1 MSPSS
6 TDEADESSTSH
17 EPERCGAEDGRSP
30 PSIHAVLVCGASVRS
45 LAESVLDSGWT
56 PLCIDFFGD
65 SDLRTMLTRRGGR
78 YLGTIESFRELPNRV
93 ADIPADIPLIWGGGL
108 ENEPGVL
115 ESIAAQRPIC
125 GVSLN
130 FVRTVREPQELD
142 QLVLGTALRRPR
154 RVSAAPV
161 EATRRCLRKPYRSG
175 GGLGIE
181 FFEANACSQPGPAQ
195 GTYFEEF
202 IEGIPFSVVVYGDGR
217 GQATVIGSSLLL
229 SGLTELGARGFQYCG
244 NLGPVQMPG
253 AMHRV
258 VSDAVKTLASRT
270 LFGGVIGLDL
280 VAGAEGVFLLEVN
293 PRLTASH
300 WLYERGST
308 GYLVKLQIGGQGPA
322 DKQGQP
328 SGPFG
333 MQLILWNQQTR
344 RVPELSSLRLS
355 DGFRLADVPE
365 PGVFAESGT
374 PMCSLLGTE
383 ASAAQL
389 IDALAE
395 NSPALETVGV
405 RAEAIEARLRRLV
418 EEAAGAGFR
427 C

>member
-1 MSPSS
+1 M
-6 TDEADESSTSH
+6 
-17 EPERCGAEDGRSP
+17 
-30 PSIHAVLVCGASVRS
+30 RS

-65 SDLRTMLTRRGGR
+65 SDLRQMLTRRVGR
-78 YLGTIESFRELPNRV
+78 YLGAIESFRELPNRV
-93 ADIPADIPLIWGGGL
+93 AGIPADIPLIWGGGL

-115 ESIAAQRPIC
+115 ESIAAQRPVC
-125 GVSLN
+125 GVSLD

-161 EATRRCLRKPYRSG
+161 EATRRWLRKPYRSG

-181 FFEANACSQPGPAQ
+181 FFEASRCSPPEPVK
-195 GTYFEEF
+195 GTYLEEF
-202 IEGIPFSVVVYGDGR
+202 IEGLPFSVVVYGDGR

-244 NLGPVQMPG
+244 NLGPAQMPG
-253 AMHRV
+253 AMHRD
-258 VSDAVKTLASRT
+258 VSNAVKTLASRT
-270 LFGGVIGLDL
+270 LLGGVIGLDL

-300 WLYERGST
+300 WLFESGSS
-308 GYLVKLQIGGQGPA
+308 GHLVRLQVGGLGQTSTLGGSSGPSAVQIGV
-322 DKQGQP
+322 
-328 SGPFG
+328 
-333 MQLILWNQQTR
+333 QLILWNQQTQK
-344 RVPELSSLRLS
+344 VPDLSSLRLS
-355 DGFRLADVPE
+355 GGFRFADVPE
-365 PGVFAESGT
+365 PGVLGESGT
-374 PMCSLLGTE
+374 PMCSLLGTG

-395 NSPALETVGV
+395 NSPAIETAGV
-405 RAEAIEARLRRLV
+405 RAAAIQARLRRLM
-418 EEAAGAGFR
+418 EEAARAGFR